1 MMKKPLFSIVCMHAS
16 KWSQLKKKKKIKKAY
31 PLFRSDTTKESLKQR
46 LAEKDLKLKH
56 LQSTYKSS
64 TNKLQQRALF
74 WLKEKD
80 VLWIV

>member
-1 MMKKPLFSIVCMHAS
+1 MMEKPLFSIVCMHAS
-16 KWSQLKKKKKIKKAY
+16 KLSRLKKKKIKAY

-56 LQSTYKSS
+56 PKSTYKSS
-64 TNKLQQRALF
+64 TSKLQQQALF

-80 VLWIV
+80 VL